1 MIKVAALRKSYGPV
15 DALRGINLNIKLG
28 EFLTIF
34 GPNGAGKTTLLKILS
49 TIITPTSG
57 EVIIDSLNIKK
68 ANHDIRKKIG
78 VISHKTFLYENL
90 TALEN
95 LLFYAMMYDVD
106 EPKESALKLIRQVGL
121 GGRENHRVR
130 TFSRGMEQRLS
141 IARALIH
148 SPNIIYLDEPYSGL
162 DQHAALMLRNILK
175 ELHTQDRT
183 IVMTT
188 HNITHGL
195 ELSDRI
201 VIQVKGEIVL
211 EDKTDNHTAESFEAL
226 YFDKIGEHTGDRS

>member
-1 MIKVAALRKSYGPV
+1 MG
-15 DALRGINLNIKLG
+15 
-28 EFLTIF
+28 
-34 GPNGAGKTTLLKILS
+34 LK
-49 TIITPTSG
+49 
-57 EVIIDSLNIKK
+57 
-68 ANHDIRKKIG
+68 
-78 VISHKTFLYENL
+78 
-90 TALEN
+90 
-95 LLFYAMMYDVD
+95 
-106 EPKESALKLIRQVGL
+106 
-121 GGRENHRVR
+121 GRENHRVK

-195 ELSDRI
+195 EISDRI
-201 VIQVKGEIVL
+201 VIQVRGKIVL
-211 EDKTDNHTAESFEAL
+211 EDKTDNHTAESFESL
-226 YFDKIGEHTGDRS
+226 YFDLIGEHKGDPK

>member
-1 MIKVAALRKSYGPV
+1 MIKVTSLRKSYGPV

-49 TIITPTSG
+49 TIITPSSG
-57 EVIIDSLNIKK
+57 EVVIDGLNVKK
-68 ANHDIRKKIG
+68 ANHVIRKKIG

-90 TALEN
+90 TAIEN
-95 LLFYAMMYDVD
+95 LLFYARMYDVGR
-106 EPKESALKLIRQVGL
+106 PKDRALKLIRQVGL
-121 GGRENHRVR
+121 KGRENHRVK

-148 SPNIIYLDEPYSGL
+148 NPNIIYLDEPYSGL

-175 ELHTQDRT
+175 NLHTQDRT

-195 ELSDRI
+195 EISDRI
-201 VIQVKGEIVL
+201 VIQVRGKIVL
-211 EDKTDNHTAESFEAL
+211 EDRTDNYTAESFESL
-226 YFDKIGEHTGDRS
+226 YFQLIGKHMGDSA